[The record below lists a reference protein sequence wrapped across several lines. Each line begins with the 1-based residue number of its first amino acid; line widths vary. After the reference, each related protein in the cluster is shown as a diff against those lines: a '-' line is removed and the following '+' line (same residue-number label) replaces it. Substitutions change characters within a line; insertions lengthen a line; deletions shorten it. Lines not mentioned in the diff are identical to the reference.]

1 MDKLAKPVLL
11 ALLCAASL
19 LQAPMAAA
27 ANHLVYKPDLSR
39 PPDEAPPVTAR
50 PRELARKGMGIV
62 FAVVDDAGNPAGGPF
77 TLNTAGATV
86 RLTIDTD
93 AAPPPVTC
101 TATAT
106 PAPAACGYV
115 TTSTTPGNQDTVTV
129 YYNGDFPGGKKIA
142 VSVAGV
148 VAGGLAQDPDP
159 AVLHFLTG
167 TQTPRAPASL
177 ELVFDISG
185 SMALPS
191 VPGASTTGGCPVTGQ
206 PGGMTRLC
214 ALQQAAVMLF
224 DRLPGH
230 TMLGDKLGTT
240 FFSTGATGGTLG
252 PAHVPAT
259 VDDARSAV
267 LAQVPTAATSIGA
280 GLNLAKTAGFDSDSN
295 TRKFVMLFSDG
306 DQNTAPLVDQDS
318 ATCAAASP
326 LKVAG
331 TPYPAGVKVCPITTG
346 EMSAC
351 GYKLQQSIGQLACN
365 GLYLHIPASNGTQMP
380 PETFS
385 IAEANMFFTQVLN
398 DALVG
403 DKLEIVREIR
413 GTLTSGTTKTETFLA
428 NAGDVALSVLVS
440 WPNLGGRHEINPRVR
455 LFAPDGTEVDT
466 RGSVTR
472 SRFRS
477 SVTTLHFPLR
487 QQNKAIDPKGQ
498 WKIELVGY
506 DAMPSQQA
514 ESFDYQVIVVADNPK
529 LASSARAAVT
539 DPGTGDAIPIEVR
552 LTDGNAP
559 VAGATVVAALLG
571 PQNGLG
577 DALARAQA
585 PQGQPDLNGDAA
597 GSAARAKLD
606 LLLKDPAFAALLQD
620 KTLPSVTLTADA
632 TGVYRG
638 QFGGATKEGNY
649 QFAIVE
655 KGNSSVG
662 EFERIQRLTVFV
674 RPKPAP
680 DNTVLTVISNATQ
693 PDNSVLVRLR
703 ATARDRF
710 GSLLGPDYGTAFQ
723 IRSSIGTVAT
733 PLTDNLDG
741 SYDITYRLPSAS
753 SNPEFTVVVMGDV
766 AKRASLDE
774 LTGKDVTKRVWW
786 LLLLL
791 VLIFVVLII
800 WLRRR
805 RRH

>member
-1 MDKLAKPVLL
+1 MDNLAKPALL
-11 ALLCAASL
+11 ALLCAACL
-19 LQAPMAAA
+19 LQAPTAAA

-39 PPDEAPPVTAR
+39 PPDETPPVTAR

-62 FAVVDDAGNPAGGPF
+62 FAVTDDLGNPAGGPF

-93 AAPPPVTC
+93 AAPPPITC

-106 PAPAACGYV
+106 PAPAACGFV

-142 VSVAGV
+142 VSVSGV
-148 VAGGLAQDPDP
+148 VAGGLAQEPDP
-159 AVLHFLTG
+159 ALLHFLTA

-185 SMALPS
+185 SMALPA
-191 VPGASTTGGCPVTGQ
+191 VPGGTTTGGCPVTGQ
-206 PGGMTRLC
+206 PGGMTRIC
-214 ALQQAAVMLF
+214 ALQQAAGMLF

-230 TMLGDKLGTT
+230 AMLGDKLGTT

-259 VDDARSAV
+259 VDGARSAV
-267 LAQVPTAATSIGA
+267 LAQVPTASTSIGA

-306 DQNTAPLVDQDS
+306 DQNTAPLVDQDPV
-318 ATCAAASP
+318 TCAAATP

-331 TPYPAGVKVCPITTG
+331 TAYPTGVSVCPITTG
-346 EMSAC
+346 VLTAC
-351 GYKLQQSIGQLACN
+351 GYKLQQSIGQAACN
-365 GLYLHIPASNGTQMP
+365 GQYLHIQAGS
-380 PETFS
+380 ETFS
-385 IAEANMFFTQVLN
+385 SADANMFFTQVLN

-413 GTLTSGTTKTETFLA
+413 GTLTSGTTKTESFLA

-440 WPNLGGRHEINPRVR
+440 WPNLGGRHEINPQVR

-487 QQNKAIDPKGQ
+487 QQNKTIDPKGQ
-498 WKIELVGY
+498 WKIELVGF
-506 DAMPSQQA
+506 DATPGQQA

-529 LASSARAAVT
+529 LASSARAAVA

-559 VAGATVVAALLG
+559 IAGATVVAALLG

-577 DALARAQA
+577 DALSKAQA

-606 LLLKDPAFAALLQD
+606 LLLKDPAFAALLRDQ
-620 KTLPSVTLTADA
+620 TLPSVTLTADA
-632 TGVYRG
+632 AGVYRG

-680 DNTVLTVISNATQ
+680 ANTVLTVITNATQ

-710 GSLLGPDYGTAFQ
+710 GSLLGPDYGSAFQ
-723 IRSSIGTVAT
+723 IKSSIGTVAT

-741 SYDITYRLPSAS
+741 TYDITYRLPSAS
-753 SNPEFTVVVMGDV
+753 SNPVFTVTVMGDV
-766 AKRASLDE
+766 AKSASLDE
-774 LTGKDVTKRVWW
+774 LTGKNVTKRVWR
-786 LLLLL
+786 LILLL
-791 VLIFVVLII
+791 VLVFVVLIV

-805 RRH
+805 RHH